1 MSIFWQR
8 VDAAL
13 FRRYWVI
20 YSDPTYPG
28 LERKVSKRFTF
39 GSARRLA
46 LRERGTRIYQPAAWS
61 FVSIDRGWSETRNGY
76 RIEGE

>member
-1 MSIFWQR
+1 MSIFWEI

-46 LRERGTRIYQPAAWS
+46 LRDRGTRIYQPAAWK
-61 FVSIDRGWSETRNGY
+61 FVCVDRDWPETRNGY
-76 RIEGE
+76 RDEGE